1 MKGNEWPLI
10 GFTLLAQAAV
20 GAFIALTG
28 MHWWLASRISPQVA
42 DAVTLPVLVGIVAL
56 LIGAR

>member
-28 MHWWLASRISPQVA
+28 MHWWLASRISPKWPMP
-42 DAVTLPVLVGIVAL
+42 LPSPCW
-56 LIGAR
+56 